1 MLMTPGEKNIVKCL
15 VAVAW
20 ADGKVAAPESGVIEG
35 LLCGFDASDEEERE
49 ILAYAK
55 HKRTLSADAPLAELT
70 NEERELLLANA
81 ALLTHSDGQQTE
93 SEKELLN
100 KLVSLL
106 QFERAAAE
114 EIFASVKDGALNLG
128 SRALEP
134 DESA

>member
-1 MLMTPGEKNIVKCL
+1 MTPGEKNIVKCL

-35 LLCGFDASDEEERE
+35 LLCGFDASEDEEKD
-49 ILAYAK
+49 ILEYAK
-55 HKRTLSADAPLAELT
+55 HKRTLMGDAPLKELT
-70 NEERELLLANA
+70 QEERELLLANA
-81 ALLTHSDGQQTE
+81 ALLTHADGEQSD

-106 QFERAAAE
+106 DFDEDEAGQIME
-114 EIFASVKDGALNLG
+114 SVQDGALNLG